1 MLWTKVRQPVSPPQN
16 PRVGLMPSLAG
27 SPSKSEHGVDS
38 YLRVIRVCGMIG
50 VLTRLGDGGRVDVV
64 GSLCVPRI
72 DVFRRNA
79 TRLLSTD
86 ECQLSHRCFQLR
98 HCVRGAWLTGS

>member
-1 MLWTKVRQPVSPPQN
+1 MDEGTSARFPTAE
-16 PRVGLMPSLAG
+16 PRCRAYASLAG

-79 TRLLSTD
+79 IRLLSTD